1 MLSYTQLAQI
11 RPASTSA
18 ISIYQ
23 CNAGEQVQAFVK
35 ICNVSTNQA
44 LVRVFHDLN
53 GSTYDET
60 TALVWDL
67 AIAPGGLFELDHIFI
82 ANASGHL
89 ACRTDTANAINAT
102 VYGVVKT

>member
-35 ICNVSTNQA
+35 ICNVSSSQISA
-44 LVRVFHDLN
+44 RVFHDLN

-67 AIAPGGLFELDHIFI
+67 AIAPGGLLELDHIFI
-82 ANASGHL
+82 NNASGHL
-89 ACRTDTANAINAT
+89 ACRTDVANAMVAT